1 MSIKSESIIEPN
13 WPAPERVKALVT
25 TRGGGVSRA
34 PFDTFNM
41 GLHVDDDPDA
51 VLSNRA
57 KLQQIIG
64 TRYKPQ
70 WLQQVHGI
78 SVVEALPDD
87 CVRQGDGVFTR
98 QAQLPCAVMT
108 ADCLPVFFC
117 DAGATQVAVAHAGW
131 RGLAAGVLEATLAKF
146 NVPGNQLMAWLG
158 PAIGPSAFEVG
169 AEVRESFLQ
178 YSSLTQQAFV
188 PNPARPE
195 HWFADLYL
203 LARLR
208 LAEQGIERISGGGFC
223 TLSDANRFYSYRR
236 ENVTGRMASLIWL
249 D

>member
-1 MSIKSESIIEPN
+1 MIIESESIIVPD
-13 WPAPERVKALVT
+13 WPAPERVKAVVT
-25 TRGGGVSRA
+25 TRAGGVSGA

-41 GLHVDDDPDA
+41 GLHVEDDPDA
-51 VLSNRA
+51 VLENRA

-64 TRYKPQ
+64 TQYNPQ
-70 WLQQVHGI
+70 WLQQVHGV

-98 QAQLPCAVMT
+98 RAQLPCAVMT

-117 DAGATQVAVAHAGW
+117 DKGGTQVAVAHAGW

-146 NVPGNQLMAWLG
+146 NVPGSQLMAWLG
-158 PAIGPSAFEVG
+158 PAIGPSVFEVG
-169 AEVRESFLQ
+169 AEVRASFLQ
-178 YSSLTQQAFV
+178 YSSLTEQAFV

-208 LAEQGIERISGGGFC
+208 LMEQGVEQVSGGDFC
-223 TLSDANRFYSYRR
+223 TFSDARRFYSYRR